1 MDQTDVWLQDWAL
14 YNSSFTAAGGAGV
27 GGEPVHLIAADF
39 AALDPGQEVNPAVVK
54 AQVLLDRASISSG
67 EIDGKASLRLD
78 EAIAAFAEI
87 HNLPAAT
94 RWSRRFWNELTSE
107 AIVPVLIEYSIT
119 SDDLKGPFVQLPAR
133 MEDMTSFKTLGYANI
148 REALAE
154 KFHMST
160 ELLAKLNPDASFSE
174 AGEVITVA
182 NVLTANK
189 PPNASRLD
197 VDKDRQTV
205 KAYSSETELIAFF
218 PASIGSDDKP
228 TPSGMLKVTAI
239 NSEPTFHYSPKYQ
252 FKEVETQKPF
262 DLSPEPNNPLG
273 STWIALSKPSY
284 RHPRHTR
291 TVAGRQGRFAWL
303 RTADQ
308 LGRAAPGRDTV
319 ARRCRQLH
327 RKAGCEFRRLL
338 GTDRVARN
346 HITVE

>member
-1 MDQTDVWLQDWAL
+1 MAFSIWTKPMFGCRIGLYLIPAL
-14 YNSSFTAAGGAGV
+14 LPLAAQASEVNPFTF
-27 GGEPVHLIAADF
+27 IAADF

-67 EIDGKASLRLD
+67 EIDGRISPRLD

-87 HNLPAAT
+87 HNLPADT

-107 AIVPVLIEYSIT
+107 AIVPVLTEYSVT

-205 KAYSSETELIAFF
+205 RAYSSKNELIAFF

-228 TPSGMLKVTAI
+228 TPSGVLKVTAI
-239 NSEPTFHYSPKYQ
+239 NSEPTFHYSPKFQ
-252 FKEVETQKPF
+252 FKEVATQKSF
-262 DLSPEPNNPLG
+262 DLSPGPNNPLG

-284 RHPRHTR
+284 GIHGTPEPSLVGKAASHGCVRLTNWDAQRLAAILSRGVPVNFIEKPDVNF
-291 TVAGRQGRFAWL
+291 VAY
-303 RTADQ
+303 
-308 LGRAAPGRDTV
+308 
-319 ARRCRQLH
+319 
-327 RKAGCEFRRLL
+327 
-338 GTDRVARN
+338 
-346 HITVE
+346 